1 MIGVQAKVKIKR
13 KVGRR
18 ARKVETGRGKDP
30 RLALGMDLLKTKEI

>member
-1 MIGVQAKVKIKR
+1 MTGVQAKVKIKR